1 MYSRRHDL
9 GDTLKRD
16 ELLQVRITKAEL
28 LDLRTAAIETKT
40 SVSEIVRAA
49 LERALAPTES
59 EDP

>member
-1 MYSRRHDL
+1 M
-9 GDTLKRD
+9 KRD